1 MASSAL
7 PKTSAKT
14 IQPIA
19 IALTNSASEGGAPY
33 SLRRASLPVEL
44 LPGGRLIIGR
54 WIVVGA
60 GCRIGRSDRRQR
72 ENEARGE
79 SRKQALGDR
88 CHCFSQAWNRAS
100 LQGSESSGRCSFMQ
114 ALIRPWPGGTWL
126 QKRAMS
132 GLHAPSTARAA
143 GFTLCAIAA
152 GAESSKTTPMITNL
166 FFMVCLLHFSS
177 WV

>member
-33 SLRRASLPVEL
+33 SLRRARPPVEL
-44 LPGGRLIIGR
+44 LPGGRLI
-54 WIVVGA
+54 VGA
-60 GCRIGRSDRRQR
+60 GCRIGRSDQRQR
-72 ENEARGE
+72 ENEAHGE
-79 SRKQALGDR
+79 SREQTLGDR
-88 CHCFSQAWNRAS
+88 CHCFSQAWNSAS